1 MNTYKIKDS
10 LFIIGDK
17 VISYETH
24 VATIEGNKL
33 IEKGKYSRTTSKHI
47 RLVSELLGLEIVHSK
62 KKMKGSFF
70 KFELGVVKLNET
82 GNAISPKSSKI
93 ILNMLR
99 EGFSYELT
107 VAASKNKI
115 SKKDW
120 NLLEKPETLG
130 KDLMRGVG
138 LLSRID
144 II

>member
-47 RLVSELLGLEIVHSK
+47 HLVSELLGLEIVHSK